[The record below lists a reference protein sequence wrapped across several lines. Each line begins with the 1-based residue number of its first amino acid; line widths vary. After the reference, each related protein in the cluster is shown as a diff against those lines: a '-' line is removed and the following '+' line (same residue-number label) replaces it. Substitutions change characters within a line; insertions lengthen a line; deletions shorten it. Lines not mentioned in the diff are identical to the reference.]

1 MTETIRPQFF
11 LGAAIRVHPDLPI
24 VAGLPSPETTASG
37 GAPAAQAA
45 PRTIPPEAE
54 AMEPRMTQPV
64 QQSFADMFAEYG
76 RERDNLIP
84 LLQAIQDRY
93 SFLSPDAVRQVAEHL
108 ELSEN
113 DVYGVATFYAQF
125 RFTPPGLHHVRVCQ
139 GTACHVRGSLG
150 ILERVQSELGL
161 THEQVT
167 TPDLRF
173 TLEPVACIGACGLA
187 PVIMID
193 DETHGRLTKDKVPDI
208 IARYE

>member
-1 MTETIRPQFF
+1 MSQ
-11 LGAAIRVHPDLPI
+11 
-24 VAGLPSPETTASG
+24 TTVSS
-37 GAPAAQAA
+37 QNVIQTD
-45 PRTIPPEAE
+45 RFELS
-54 AMEPRMTQPV
+54 Q
-64 QQSFADMFAEYG
+64 AEYDAIEHEMHHYEDPRAASIEALKIVQKQRG
-76 RERDNLIP
+76 WVPDGAIYAIADILGIP
-84 LLQAIQDRY
+84 A
-93 SFLSPDAVRQVAEHL
+93 S
-108 ELSEN
+108 
-113 DVYGVATFYAQF
+113 DVEGVATFYSQIF
-125 RFTPPGLHHVRVCQ
+125 RVPVGRHIIRVCR

-208 IARYE
+208 LARYE